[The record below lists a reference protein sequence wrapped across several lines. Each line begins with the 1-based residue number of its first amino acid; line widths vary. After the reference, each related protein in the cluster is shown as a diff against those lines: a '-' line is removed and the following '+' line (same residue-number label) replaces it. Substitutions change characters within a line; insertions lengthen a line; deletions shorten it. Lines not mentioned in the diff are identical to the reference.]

1 MSRRNLRDRFRNRNE
16 IIFLFCPL
24 EYFCSWEL
32 LKARQKFFFEL
43 LKLSNHFIEWNL
55 LIEWKKIFSFHSKA
69 LKHSGENSTENFEKP
84 NYFLMSTSKTT
95 KQRPGDTN
103 KGRKVSWKL
112 TKFSILI
119 HFECLCLLF
128 VCGEMTHSSL
138 NSTASQKKN
147 SQTDCCCC
155 CSYWAFSP

>member
-1 MSRRNLRDRFRNRNE
+1 MGAFESSSKILLRTPQTLKSFYWMKFIDRMKEN
-16 IIFLFCPL
+16 IFV
-24 EYFCSWEL
+24 S
-32 LKARQKFFFEL
+32 LKT
-43 LKLSNHFIEWNL
+43 
-55 LIEWKKIFSFHSKA
+55 

-138 NSTASQKKN
+138 NSTALSQKKLSN
-147 SQTDCCCC
+147 RLLLLLLLLSL
-155 CSYWAFSP
+155 FSLMIIQRVPSRFSHKKIEARNH